1 MLVEMADREV
11 VEIDTAALVATQFC
25 VLSHRVPP
33 IAVRR

>member
-11 VEIDTAALVATQFC
+11 VEIDAATLVATQFG
-25 VLSHRVPP
+25 VLSHRVSP